1 MSLFDQKKGG
11 QPEASGRDCLQ
22 KSLQDNL
29 LLLKVTLGESTDVII
44 REIRIG
50 REGIPAG
57 ILYTDGLTDTASL
70 QKFLLE
76 TLMIELPEIEEREGG
91 SPDECFLS
99 ELKERILTVGE
110 VEESGSVSSLLGS
123 LLSGDTLLLVDGYA
137 AGLVIPNRKWAER
150 AVTEPNSQ
158 TVVRG
163 PRDSFSENIRVNS
176 ALIRRRVKD
185 PNLWNESRKIGTR
198 TETNVELMYI
208 HGLIEE
214 RVLDELRKRLDL
226 IEIDGIL
233 ESGYIEEFIQDT
245 DYTMFPTIYNTE
257 RPDAVAANLLEGRIA
272 ILVDGSPF
280 VLIVPALF
288 TQFFQSSEDYYQ
300 RVLFSSFIRILR
312 YVSFGIAMLLPAFY
326 IAITTFHPNM
336 LPPPLLISLAAQRE
350 GVPFPAFIEALI
362 MELAFEILREAGLRM
377 PRNVG
382 SAISIVGAMV
392 IGTAAVEA
400 GIISAAMV
408 IVVSL
413 TAIANFVSPVYD
425 LGFTVRMLRF
435 GFMIL
440 AGCFGFYG
448 IMIGLI
454 VTILHL
460 CSLRSFGVPY
470 MSPLSPFN
478 WSGQKD
484 TMIRGP
490 IPRMYRRPRL
500 IGKANPTRQQPA
512 VAEESSPDN
521 SESKR

>member
-1 MSLFDQKKGG
+1 MTDRKQDASAVD
-11 QPEASGRDCLQ
+11 SGRDRLQ
-22 KSLQDNL
+22 KSLQENL
-29 LLLKVTLGESTDVII
+29 LLLKVTLGESSDIVC
-44 REIRIG
+44 REVAIG

-70 QKFLLE
+70 QDFLLE
-76 TLMIELPEIEEREGG
+76 TLMIDLPEIEVREGG
-91 SPDECFLS
+91 QPDAAFLE
-99 ELKERILTVGE
+99 ELKERILTVAE
-110 VEESGSVSSLLGS
+110 VQESDTVSSLLDS
-123 LLSGDTLLLVDGYA
+123 LLSGDTLLLVDGFA

-150 AVTEPNSQ
+150 QVTEPNSQ

-163 PRDSFSENIRVNS
+163 PRDSFTENIRVNT
-176 ALIRRRVKD
+176 ALIRRRLKD
-185 PNLWNESRKIGTR
+185 PNLWNESRKVGTR
-198 TETNVELMYI
+198 SGTEVELMYI
-208 HGLIEE
+208 HGLVEE
-214 RVLDELRKRLDL
+214 SVLDELRRRLDL
-226 IEIDGIL
+226 IKIDGIL
-233 ESGYIEEFIQDT
+233 SSGYIEEFIQDT

-272 ILVDGSPF
+272 ILVDGTPF

-288 TQFFQSSEDYYQ
+288 VQFFQSPEDYYQ
-300 RVLFSSFIRILR
+300 RVLFSSFIRLLR
-312 YVSFGIAMLLPAFY
+312 YASFWIAMLLPAFY

-350 GVPFPAFIEALI
+350 GVPFPALMEAFI

-377 PRNVG
+377 PRNIG

-425 LGFTVRMLRF
+425 LGFTVRIMRF
-435 GFMIL
+435 GFMII

-454 VTILHL
+454 LMILHM

-470 MSPLSPFN
+470 TSPLAPFN
-478 WSGQKD
+478 WSDQKD
-484 TMIRGP
+484 TMIRAP
-490 IPRMYRRPRL
+490 IPRMFRRPKL
-500 IGKANPTRQQPA
+500 IGKANPVRQQPA
-512 VAEESSPDN
+512 VPGTPDTDN